1 MKKQT
6 PPYLTVVLLL
16 LTVLLLS
23 ACKKDLG
30 KEIPALN
37 TGSGT
42 LDNAIPLPLP
52 AQGDSGADSAEAYP
66 VVIPDPAT
74 LDTTATGEQPVEP
87 AGEAAAETQP
97 AADGQS
103 AEPVVTEA
111 DSGAV
116 ENPPP
121 PPPEQPQTTT
131 DEQAT
136 VVHIVQQGETI
147 GSIADRYNVTID
159 DIIAANNI
167 VNVHLVSIGEELQIV
182 PGAATQAQTD
192 QAAQAGNTGYDPNNY
207 FIHTVGYGD
216 TLFVLAQRYGFTVEE
231 LAAYN
236 GITDINR
243 IDLNQEI
250 RIPIR

>member
-1 MKKQT
+1 M
-6 PPYLTVVLLL
+6 LF
-16 LTVLLLS
+16 LS

-42 LDNAIPLPLP
+42 LDNAFPSLPV
-52 AQGDSGADSAEAYP
+52 QVDEGADSAEAYP
-66 VVIPDPAT
+66 AVIPDPAT

-87 AGEAAAETQP
+87 SGEAATETQP
-97 AADGQS
+97 AADVQS

-121 PPPEQPQTTT
+121 PPEQTQTTT
-131 DEQAT
+131 DEQAI
-136 VVHIVQQGETI
+136 VVHVVQQGETI

-167 VNVHLVSIGEELQIV
+167 TNIHLVSIGQELQII
-182 PGAATQAQTD
+182 PGAATQAQIE
-192 QAAQAGNTGYDPNNY
+192 QAAQVGNTGYDPNNY
-207 FIHTVGYGD
+207 FIHIVGYGD

-250 RIPIR
+250 RIPNR